1 MSAKPYEIIA
11 APFKAYL
18 APVGEAFPD
27 VDTTPAGNWVLLGT
41 SGDKN
46 ITEEGVT
53 VSHPQTLEMIRMLG
67 STGPLKAVRTEEDLM
82 ISFVLAD
89 MSLEHYKHSLNLGT
103 VTDVAAGAGTP
114 GYRHLPIRRGLDIS
128 ERALLLRGPSPYGDG
143 WNMQYEVPRVVHS
156 GEPEVVFVKGEAAG
170 LLMEFMALED
180 PDAASENLR
189 FGRIVAQDA
198 TAV

>member
-46 ITEEGVT
+46 ITEDGVT

-67 STGPLKAVRTEEDLM
+67 STGPLKAVRTEEDLLF
-82 ISFVLAD
+82 SFVLAD
-89 MSLEHYKHSLNLGT
+89 LTLEQYRHVLNLGSVST
-103 VTDVAAGAGTP
+103 VAAGSGTP
-114 GYRHLPIRRGLDIS
+114 GYKHLPTRRGLDVS
-128 ERALLLRGPSPYGDG
+128 ERALLIRGPSPYGDG
-143 WNMQYEVPRVVHS
+143 WNMQYECPRAVHT
-156 GEPEVVFVKGEAAG
+156 GEPEVIFSKGEAAG
-170 LLMEFMALED
+170 LLFEFMALED
-180 PDAASENLR
+180 PAAASDSLR
-189 FGRIVAQDA
+189 FGRIVAQNA
-198 TAV
+198 TAL